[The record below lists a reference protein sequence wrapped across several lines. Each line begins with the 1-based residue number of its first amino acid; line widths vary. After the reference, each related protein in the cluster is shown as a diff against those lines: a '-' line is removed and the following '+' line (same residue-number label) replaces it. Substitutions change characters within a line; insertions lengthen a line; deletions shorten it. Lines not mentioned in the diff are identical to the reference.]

1 MSPPRREAGTRELR
15 KSAPLFA
22 ALGDETRLAL
32 LARLG
37 GGARSSITALSA
49 GSSLT
54 RQAITKHLRVL
65 EGAGLVRGVREGRE
79 NLFELKPDS
88 LDEAIRSLER
98 IAKQWDHAL
107 ARLKSFV
114 ED

>member
-15 KSAPLFA
+15 KSAPIFA

-37 GGARSSITALSA
+37 GGARSSITTLSA
-49 GSSLT
+49 GSPLS
-54 RQAITKHLRVL
+54 RQAITKHLRS
-65 EGAGLVRGVREGRE
+65 ARRGRPGPRRAAGRE

-88 LDEAIRSLER
+88 LDEAIRSLAR
-98 IAKQWDHAL
+98 ISKQWDHAL